1 MLSYFIDEIDQQ
13 TLNYRTETFT
23 VSFFTDCGPK
33 EVVGVGITDDS
44 FHERSKRLTHLHE
57 VSTLFY

>member
-1 MLSYFIDEIDQQ
+1 M
-13 TLNYRTETFT
+13 
-23 VSFFTDCGPK
+23 SFFTDCGPK

>member
-1 MLSYFIDEIDQQ
+1 M
-13 TLNYRTETFT
+13 
-23 VSFFTDCGPK
+23 SFFTDYGPE
-33 EVVGVGITDDS
+33 EVVGVGFTDDS